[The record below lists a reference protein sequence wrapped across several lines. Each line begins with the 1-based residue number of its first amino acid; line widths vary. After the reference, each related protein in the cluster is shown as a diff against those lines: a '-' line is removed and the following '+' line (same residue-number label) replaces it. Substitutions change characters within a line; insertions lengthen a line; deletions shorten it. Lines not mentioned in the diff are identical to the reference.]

1 MHKQTFHKITY
12 FNHYNFSTV
21 FGLIFSQYLEGSR
34 SYFWYRFFSCT
45 VYSVQFSC
53 SRSSS
58 SKPEKRHGDRKRDVH
73 EVKARE
79 FPGEKRKKEKVRRKT
94 SFLYIYIEKMSSA
107 HYFIFLCIN
116 IMFHAV
122 QSSGYYIFFK
132 SSLLKHPS

>member
-21 FGLIFSQYLEGSR
+21 FGLLFSQYLEGSR

-107 HYFIFLCIN
+107 HYFYFFVYQHYVSCYTIFRIL
-116 IMFHAV
+116 
-122 QSSGYYIFFK
+122 YIFK